1 MFLPNI
7 FVTGRWKSWSGRSVM
22 VIIWLWFPPAECG
35 KSGLIEHWFRNESIV
50 RLYYTFFVDIYAIAS
65 LRDFVFLLSKVIL
78 EGLKPRVKEPVLF
91 LRAVGGMSWGI
102 CSWVPPV
109 LYMESIALPVYTAF
123 AIRNIEQG
131 GKTIVPEVVELFYRQ
146 FEGITWYL

>member
-91 LRAVGGMSWGI
+91 LRAVGGMSWEI

-123 AIRNIEQG
+123 AIRNFEQG
-131 GKTIVPEVVELFYRQ
+131 GKTIVPEVVELLYRQ